1 MKLTDNELQ
10 AIFDA
15 LPKSG
20 SIQEVMEI
28 IAFVAHSFQVP
39 AVIGE
44 HEDCIHIVL
53 HNSDQE
59 PTIH

>member
-1 MKLTDNELQ
+1 MKLSEDELQ
-10 AIFDA
+10 AIFEA
-15 LPKSG
+15 LPRSG
-20 SIQEVMEI
+20 SIQDVMEI

-53 HNSDQE
+53 HNSDQDH
-59 PTIH
+59 TIH